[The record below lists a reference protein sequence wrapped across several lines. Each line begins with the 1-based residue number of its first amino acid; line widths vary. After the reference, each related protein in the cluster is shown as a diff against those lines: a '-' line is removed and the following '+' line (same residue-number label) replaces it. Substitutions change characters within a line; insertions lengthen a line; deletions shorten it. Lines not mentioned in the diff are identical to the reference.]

1 MTGPF
6 LLINGY
12 IDQPGFP
19 PASENTGFQKGPCQ
33 IGIYTY
39 GLLVKSKA
47 WNLQH
52 ANSIAFKKCTDNEHP
67 NELGQSW
74 AFKVSRAFCFVLIY
88 IEFQGSAV

>member
-47 WNLQH
+47 
-52 ANSIAFKKCTDNEHP
+52 
-67 NELGQSW
+67 
-74 AFKVSRAFCFVLIY
+74 
-88 IEFQGSAV
+88 